1 MTAPDTA
8 IEETRIPDTVPSQQG
23 DESTAT
29 DTTTAPQDSTPANPA
44 EPSTATNPSQG
55 TKRSRP
61 QSDNGDAERTT
72 VVLGE
77 DGKPLSKNQLKKI
90 RRQEAWKA
98 GAESRKIKRKE
109 KRHEKQAR
117 KRTELEEKLDAA
129 RAAGLDPEE
138 VKKELSKGARAD
150 KRHCPVPV
158 AFILDCDFERYM
170 LDNEVISL
178 SSQVVRSYSMNK
190 MAKYNAH
197 LFVSSFGGKMRERF
211 ENVLAGNHK
220 KWRHAQLIE
229 GDFVEAARLAGE
241 VMRGEKGGEV
251 IDVLKPVEKEEGG
264 KEAENGA
271 QPEPETEE
279 EGVDRSI
286 VYLTSDSP
294 YTLETLEP
302 NTSYVIGGIVDR
314 NREKGLC
321 YKKAVE
327 RKVRTAKL
335 PIGEYMAMQSRF
347 VLTTNQ
353 VVEIM
358 AKWLECGD
366 WGEAFLH
373 VIPQRKGGVLKG
385 SVAGSDADHEDGQAM
400 EEAREAEDRA
410 AEDGEDGEGK
420 AEGEQA
426 SADRKGVKETA
437 DEQALQQEKPPQV
450 TAAEAQ
456 S

>member
-1 MTAPDTA
+1 M
-8 IEETRIPDTVPSQQG
+8 EETKIQDTIPSQQW

-29 DTTTAPQDSTPANPA
+29 DTTAAPQDSTPTDPA
-44 EPSTATNPSQG
+44 EPSTTTTPSQG
-55 TKRSRP
+55 TKRPRP
-61 QSDNGDAERTT
+61 QSDNGDAERAT
-72 VVLGE
+72 VVLDE

-117 KRTELEEKLDAA
+117 KRTDLEEKLDAA

-178 SSQVVRSYSMNK
+178 SSQIVRSYSMNK

-241 VMRGEKGGEV
+241 VMKGEKGGEV
-251 IDVLKPVEKEEGG
+251 IDVLKPVEKEGQED
-264 KEAENGA
+264 AENDA
-271 QPEPETEE
+271 QPKPEMEE

-294 YTLETLEP
+294 YTLERLEP

-410 AEDGEDGEGK
+410 AENGEDGEGK
-420 AEGEQA
+420 AEGEEA
-426 SADRKGVKETA
+426 SADRNGDMETA
-437 DEQALQQEKPPQV
+437 DEHAVQGEKPNHV
-450 TAAEAQ
+450 KAAEAQ